1 MFLFSLMDN
10 FAELKN
16 SQSRVYEMM
25 VTVRGAAAGIKR
37 KALDLSFRSTIRGG
51 DPAPQR
57 RYRAEQGRWEMIEN
71 ELERVSRLILMC
83 AMDEP
88 HYVPRARSLASTRAG
103 GYGSGAAA
111 ASAAS
116 GCASGCASGNDWW
129 KAPKVVAAEP
139 VEIPSLNSSAAAD
152 DIRTASEQIESYEHQ
167 VAEAEMD
174 AAVMAAVRRGA
185 ERAAEHAAMRKAAE
199 RQRTRRTAARRA
211 SLIPTPEPSRRCGLG
226 DALDELPDPCGF
238 GMMDGILTTSKMVSE

>member
-51 DPAPQR
+51 DR

-88 HYVPRARSLASTRAG
+88 HYVPRARSLATARAG

-111 ASAAS
+111 ASAAN
-116 GCASGCASGNDWW
+116 AASGNDWW

-199 RQRTRRTAARRA
+199 RQRTRRAAARRA
-211 SLIPTPEPSRRCGLG
+211 SLIPTSEPSRRCGLG

>member
-1 MFLFSLMDN
+1 MDN

-57 RYRAEQGRWEMIEN
+57 RFRAEQGRWEMIEN

-88 HYVPRARSLASTRAG
+88 HYVPQQHPKRARAGALATARAG

-116 GCASGCASGNDWW
+116 GASGNDWW
-129 KAPKVVAAEP
+129 KAPKVVAVEP

-199 RQRTRRTAARRA
+199 RQRTRRAAARRA
-211 SLIPTPEPSRRCGLG
+211 SLIPTSEPSRRCGLG

>member
-1 MFLFSLMDN
+1 MDN

-51 DPAPQR
+51 DPAPER

-88 HYVPRARSLASTRAG
+88 HYVPQRARAPASARAG

-116 GCASGCASGNDWW
+116 GNDWW
-129 KAPKVVAAEP
+129 KAPKVVSKEP
-139 VEIPSLNSSAAAD
+139 VEIPSLSSSAATD

-211 SLIPTPEPSRRCGLG
+211 SLIPTPEPPRRCGLG
-226 DALDELPDPCGF
+226 DALDELPDPAVTCGF
-238 GMMDGILTTSKMVSE
+238 GMMEGIFTSKMVPE